1 MDNPSRR
8 FELVPIDDLVDDP
21 RNPKGHDD
29 DALDRSIDVLGY
41 IEPIVE
47 DERTGRLISGHGRK
61 GALIRRRE
69 SGMPP
74 PDGIEV
80 VDGVWHAWVVR
91 GWSSTD
97 DDHAAAALV
106 ALNTIGPRGGWVP
119 ERVDAL
125 LSSVDAKPDLV
136 ELMAWDR
143 AELDGLLE
151 KARATDPSPDPDDFD
166 PGPEPDPVCA
176 AGDVWALGPH
186 RLVIGDSTDPAVAAL
201 ATGGRRADLVFTDP
215 PYGIAY
221 RGVDGSRKPIA
232 NDDLGPDELSAFLRA
247 ALSNALAVSRPG
259 ACWFVCAPSGPLQV
273 QFGVVLLE
281 LGIYRATIVWVKDRH
296 VLGRGDY
303 HHRTELVFHG
313 WTPGAEPTPPKPA
326 DGDVDFLL
334 YGWAGGAAHTPTL
347 DRLQTD
353 VWEIPR
359 PARSEDHPTMKPVE
373 LVERALRH
381 HSTPGDLVLDL
392 FGGSG
397 STLIA
402 AHRTKRVAALVE
414 LDPGYGDVICRRWQE
429 TTGDLPVR
437 VAGASHGPHDFARP
451 GA

>member
-47 DERTGRLISGHGRK
+47 DERTGRLVSGHGRK

-232 NDDLGPDELSAFLRA
+232 NDDLEPEQL
-247 ALSNALAVSRPG
+247 
-259 ACWFVCAPSGPLQV
+259 
-273 QFGVVLLE
+273 
-281 LGIYRATIVWVKDRH
+281 RATIVWVKDRH

-429 TTGDLPVR
+429 TSGEAPVR
-437 VAGASHGPHDFARP
+437 AAGASVGPHDFTRP
-451 GA
+451 AE